1 MIRTRIALCL
11 LLAGVLA
18 GLGHA
23 QESHS
28 PSAATAST
36 SPAVKKAPPATERV
50 ILKVGN
56 TQVTQ
61 ADFEAHISDIEPQGD
76 ADAEQEG
83 PADKDKDR
91 RKLGNDY
98 ASVLILSQ
106 QAVAE
111 HLDSS
116 PEVSRKL
123 AIDRIQILSDAEF
136 AGLLRQTQPTP
147 EEISQYYA
155 AHLSDYDLVRIRRLF
170 IWKRG
175 GDSKNSHGLTPQD
188 ARARADAI
196 LHASAAGLDANKL
209 AEEFKDSDTGMF
221 DADPISFPREELP
234 PKMEKVAFAL
244 KEGQWSEVQDTADSV
259 ILVQLVQ
266 RGRQPLSEVK
276 SLIER
281 RVQGQKVQAKLGDLK
296 KNAGVWMDEQY
307 FGTAV
312 APVTGAQR
320 RDSDP
325 PSTLRKTE
333 KKGESNND

>member
-1 MIRTRIALCL
+1 
-11 LLAGVLA
+11 
-18 GLGHA
+18 
-23 QESHS
+23 
-28 PSAATAST
+28 
-36 SPAVKKAPPATERV
+36 V

-76 ADAEQEG
+76 AEEEG
-83 PADKDKDR
+83 AADKDADKDKDR
-91 RKLGNDY
+91 RKQGDDY

-116 PEVSRKL
+116 PEISRKL
-123 AIDRIQILSDAEF
+123 AIARMQILSDAEF
-136 AGLLRQTQPTP
+136 AGLLRQTQPTR

-155 AHLSDYDLVRIRRLF
+155 AHLSDYDEVRVRRLF
-170 IWKRG
+170 IWKTG
-175 GDSKNSHGLTPQD
+175 GGSKNSHGLSAQD
-188 ARARADAI
+188 ARARAEAI
-196 LHASAAGLDANKL
+196 LQASAAGLDAQKL
-209 AEEFKDSDTGMF
+209 AQAFKDSGNGLF
-221 DADPISFPREELP
+221 DADPIVFPRGELP

-244 KEGQWSEVQDTADSV
+244 KAGQWGEVEDTADSV
-259 ILVQLVQ
+259 ILLQLVQ
-266 RGRQPLSEVK
+266 HGRQSLGEVS

-281 RVQGQKVQAKLGDLK
+281 RLQGQKVQAKLSNLK
-296 KNAGVWMDEQY
+296 KNAGIWMDEKY

-312 APVTGAQR
+312 APVPGAQR

-333 KKGESNND
+333 KKGESNNDEPQK

>member
-1 MIRTRIALCL
+1 
-11 LLAGVLA
+11 
-18 GLGHA
+18 
-23 QESHS
+23 
-28 PSAATAST
+28 
-36 SPAVKKAPPATERV
+36 V

-61 ADFEAHISDIEPQGD
+61 ADFEAHISDIEPHGAD
-76 ADAEQEG
+76 ADEAG
-83 PADKDKDR
+83 PADDDKDR
-91 RKLGNDY
+91 RKLGDDY
-98 ASVLILSQ
+98 ASVLALSQ

-123 AIDRIQILSDAEF
+123 ALDRIQILSDAEF
-136 AGLLRQTQPTP
+136 AGLLRQTQPTS
-147 EEISQYYA
+147 EEISQYYS
-155 AHLSDYDLVRIRRLF
+155 AHAPDYDLVRIRRLF

-196 LHASAAGLDANKL
+196 LHASAAGLDAKKL
-209 AEEFKDSDTGMF
+209 AEEFKGSDTGMF
-221 DADPISFPREELP
+221 DADPISFPRGELP

-244 KEGQWSEVQDTADSV
+244 KDGQWSEVQDTADSV
-259 ILVQLVQ
+259 ILIQFVQ

-281 RVQGQKVQAKLGDLK
+281 RLQGQKVQAKLGDLK
-296 KNAGVWMDEQY
+296 KNAGIWMDEQY

-312 APVTGAQR
+312 APVPGAQR

-333 KKGESNND
+333 KKGESNNDEPQK

>member
-1 MIRTRIALCL
+1 
-11 LLAGVLA
+11 
-18 GLGHA
+18 
-23 QESHS
+23 
-28 PSAATAST
+28 
-36 SPAVKKAPPATERV
+36 
-50 ILKVGN
+50 
-56 TQVTQ
+56 
-61 ADFEAHISDIEPQGD
+61 
-76 ADAEQEG
+76 
-83 PADKDKDR
+83 
-91 RKLGNDY
+91 
-98 ASVLILSQ
+98 
-106 QAVAE
+106 
-111 HLDSS
+111 
-116 PEVSRKL
+116 
-123 AIDRIQILSDAEF
+123 
-136 AGLLRQTQPTP
+136 
-147 EEISQYYA
+147 
-155 AHLSDYDLVRIRRLF
+155 VRIRRLF

-175 GDSKNSHGLTPQD
+175 GDSKNRHGLTPQD

-196 LHASAAGLDANKL
+196 LHASAAGLDAKKL
-209 AEEFKDSDTGMF
+209 AEEFKGSDTGMF
-221 DADPISFPREELP
+221 DADPISFPRGELP

-312 APVTGAQR
+312 APVPGAQR